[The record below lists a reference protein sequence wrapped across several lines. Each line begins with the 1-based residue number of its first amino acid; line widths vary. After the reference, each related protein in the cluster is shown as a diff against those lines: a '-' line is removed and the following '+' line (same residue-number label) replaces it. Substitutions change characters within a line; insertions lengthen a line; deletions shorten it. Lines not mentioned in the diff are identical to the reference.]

1 MVVGI
6 IYVNV
11 VHQVPLASLLPMRLL
26 QRCLKETASNQKQ
39 QDIEAMLNMFIGFDI
54 FVALTFPRRGLCD

>member
-11 VHQVPLASLLPMRLL
+11 VHQVPLQSLLRMRLL
-26 QRCLKETASNQKQ
+26 QRCFKETESNQK
-39 QDIEAMLNMFIGFDI
+39 LGKF
-54 FVALTFPRRGLCD
+54 